1 MLDNYG
7 FIFVLY
13 NKEQR
18 KGTGKH
24 ELPTLG
30 FTINNLLHLC
40 GPVKET
46 WIPVPSYSLIGYGK
60 INDVQKT

>member
-7 FIFVLY
+7 LIFALY

-30 FTINNLLHLC
+30 FTINNLLHLR

-46 WIPVPSYSLIGYGK
+46 
-60 INDVQKT
+60 